1 MYAIVSPEN
10 INLPPGT
17 VVRLLG
23 NWQDYLALTQQRGD
37 DKSIP
42 RIKYR
47 PGEILLMAPLPAH
60 GFDANILADV
70 AKELLDHSG
79 KEYQAYTLITMQL
92 PERSG
97 FEPDYCFYIDNWA
110 AVTGKRRIDWS
121 VEPPPDLVIEIDVTS
136 YTDVNDYLPYRVP
149 EVWLFKTD
157 ELSIYGLQDNAY
169 VIQSNSRYFPEIN
182 LSEIVR
188 ETLQIAI
195 DSSTSAA
202 IRALRKN
209 CKKTLKCIKANLLK
223 LQRSQRK
230 SQGLSQTYLHS

>member
-1 MYAIVSPEN
+1 MYAIVSPEK

-47 PGEILLMAPLPAH
+47 PGEILLMAPLPVH
-60 GFDANILADV
+60 GFDAHILATIV
-70 AKELLDHSG
+70 TVLLDHSEE
-79 KEYQAYTLITMQL
+79 EYQAYTPITMKL
-92 PERSG
+92 PEQSG

-110 AVTGKRRIDWS
+110 AVTGKGRIDWS

-149 EVWLFKTD
+149 EVWLFKAN
-157 ELSIYGLQDNAY
+157 ELSIHGLQDNAY
-169 VIQSNSRYFPEIN
+169 VIQSSSRYFPEIN

-188 ETLQIAI
+188 ETLQTAI
-195 DSSTSAA
+195 DSSTSTA
-202 IRALRKN
+202 IRTLRK
-209 CKKTLKCIKANLLK
+209 K
-223 LQRSQRK
+223 LQES
-230 SQGLSQTYLHS
+230 T